1 MILSQNNIQRK
12 KCIEG
17 HVGAHI
23 IICAIYQN
31 SLLSENDKYS
41 NMLGKY
47 KFESIGETQ
56 MSQGYTA
63 ASI

>member
-47 KFESIGETQ
+47 KFESIGET
-56 MSQGYTA
+56 
-63 ASI
+63 